1 MLVWICYS
9 LNAISCKSK
18 VLYARLLTGLSQ
30 WWLHSPSTNE
40 ARVRFLTWCIMWFE
54 LVLYSTQLHSA
65 WTGFN
70 DSPVFCSQIW
80 TFHFIWYSLI
90 CSLSENLFVEDI
102 SIGNLLDCHLSF
114 QISSQFLTND
124 YSKME
129 VDTQAIA
136 ELVPI
141 AFLIAVANGLVLVL
155 FARRKHLCTAPNY
168 ILLS

>member
-1 MLVWICYS
+1 M
-9 LNAISCKSK
+9 
-18 VLYARLLTGLSQ
+18 
-30 WWLHSPSTNE
+30 
-40 ARVRFLTWCIMWFE
+40 
-54 LVLYSTQLHSA
+54 
-65 WTGFN
+65 
-70 DSPVFCSQIW
+70 
-80 TFHFIWYSLI
+80 
-90 CSLSENLFVEDI
+90 EDI
-102 SIGNLLDCHLSF
+102 SIGNLSDCHLSF